1 MTALHKGTQFIYTMV
16 LVRTAGSLDPLFPQL
31 FDEVLFE
38 WGNRAKELR
47 VSFRRCSILEFQERK
62 LDSAN
67 IVGDLGESVCSGRS
81 IAIYRG
87 FLGNGLLD
95 GAMKCPR
102 YNALASVL
110 VDLNVVKALYIR
122 QVVTEKY
129 RYIAFDLCGELLRF
143 VKALFLIVDEGLV
156 GDGGAVY
163 ELAE

>member
-1 MTALHKGTQFIYTMV
+1 MRM
-16 LVRTAGSLDPLFPQL
+16 AGSLDSLFPQL
-31 FDEVLFE
+31 LDEVLFE
-38 WGNRAKELR
+38 WGNRAKEFR
-47 VSFRRCSILEFQERK
+47 VSFGRCSILEFQKRE

-95 GAMKCPR
+95 GTMKCPR
-102 YNALASVL
+102 YNALASVV

-129 RYIAFDLCGELLRF
+129 RYVALDLC
-143 VKALFLIVDEGLV
+143 
-156 GDGGAVY
+156 
-163 ELAE
+163 